1 MGRLET
7 LIALAIALLS
17 GSALTALIQ
26 ALASRQKVGMESS
39 KINVEAGVVVFET
52 LKDMIN
58 PLREELKRVEAMH
71 ERCQHSLMLLTA
83 RFDDLKNKLDP

>member
-58 PLREELKRVEAMH
+58 PLREELKRVEALH
-71 ERCQHSLMLLTA
+71 ERCQYSLALLTA